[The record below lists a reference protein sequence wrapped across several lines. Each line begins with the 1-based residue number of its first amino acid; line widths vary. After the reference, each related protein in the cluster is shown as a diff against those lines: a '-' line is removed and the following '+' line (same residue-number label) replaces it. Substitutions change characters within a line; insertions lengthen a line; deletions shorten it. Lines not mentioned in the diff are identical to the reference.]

1 MSDIVIKVE
10 NLSKQ
15 YRIGSREGYKT
26 FRETLVDAAKAPFQR
41 LRSALTNITNTTNQS
56 NSTNGTNK
64 TTQTN
69 MIWALRDVSFEVMQ
83 GEVIGII
90 GRNGAG
96 KSTLLKILS
105 QITEPTKGRVELKG
119 RVGSLLEVGIGF
131 HPELTGHENVYLYGA
146 ILGMDRWEVTRKF
159 DEIVAFAELQKFIDT
174 PVKRYSTGMSMR
186 LAFSVAAHLEPEILL
201 VDEVL
206 AVGDAAFQKKCLGK
220 MENVSKEGRTVLFV
234 SHNMSAIQHL
244 CNSALLLEMGQ
255 IRHVGSTL
263 ETIELYEHDVML
275 NSRKGTYPPHVIF
288 RLDIEQNKP
297 RSDFEIVGI
306 ETLDQHGRPM
316 TVVSTWD
323 RVKFRISYW
332 ARHDVQAGSAV
343 LQIFSRHGAPLLL
356 CSTQPDSAV
365 PMTIKAGKNVVE
377 CEFISLPLS
386 AGEYIVGAGLAIPN
400 KEWLCKRD
408 QLGWFSIHQKDVYK
422 SGMAPTDSRSI
433 LAIPHIWRV
442 T

>member
-1 MSDIVIKVE
+1 MSETVIKVE

-15 YRIGSREGYKT
+15 YRIGSHERYRT
-26 FRETLVDAAKAPFQR
+26 FRETLLDAVKGPF
-41 LRSALTNITNTTNQS
+41 LRISSISLKSEIRNPESET
-56 NSTNGTNK
+56 
-64 TTQTN
+64 
-69 MIWALRDVSFEVMQ
+69 IWALKDVSFEVKH
-83 GEVIGII
+83 GEIIGII

-96 KSTLLKILS
+96 KTTLLKILS
-105 QITEPTKGRVELKG
+105 KITQPTIGRIELKG

-159 DEIVAFAELQKFIDT
+159 DEIVAFAELEKFIDT
-174 PVKRYSTGMSMR
+174 PVKRYSTGMYMR

-244 CNSALLLEMGQ
+244 CDSALLLAMGH
-255 IRHVGSTL
+255 IRHIGSTS
-263 ETIELYEHDVML
+263 ETLELYEQDVL
-275 NSRKGTYPPHVIF
+275 LSSRKGTYPPHVIF
-288 RLDIEQNKP
+288 CLDIEQDKP
-297 RSDFEIVGI
+297 QSDFEIVRI
-306 ETLDQHGRPM
+306 EILDQHSRPKA
-316 TVVSTWD
+316 VVSTWD

-343 LQIFSRHGAPLLL
+343 LQIFTRHGVPLLL

-365 PMTIKAGKNVVE
+365 PMTIKAGKNTVE

-400 KEWLCKRD
+400 KEWLCQRD
-408 QLGWFSIHQKDVYK
+408 QLGWLSVHPQDVYQ
-422 SGMAPTDSRSI
+422 SGMAPTASRSI
-433 LAIPHIWRV
+433 LATPHIWRV